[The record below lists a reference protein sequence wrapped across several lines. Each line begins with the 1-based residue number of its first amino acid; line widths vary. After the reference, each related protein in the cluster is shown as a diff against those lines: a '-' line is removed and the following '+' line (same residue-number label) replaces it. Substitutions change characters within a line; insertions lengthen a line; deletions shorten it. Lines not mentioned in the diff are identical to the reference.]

1 MKNQLDEKNETLL
14 EYAKQNIDKNADQD
28 AKIVEV
34 ERLRQ
39 NAESQMSHSQDKV
52 QSLEQD
58 LLAKETLL
66 D

>member
-1 MKNQLDEKNETLL
+1 MDEKNETLL
-14 EYAKQNIDKNADQD
+14 EYAKQNIEKNADQD

-34 ERLRQ
+34 ERLRK
-39 NAESQMSHSQDKV
+39 NAESQMSQSQDKV

>member
-1 MKNQLDEKNETLL
+1 MDEKNETLL

-39 NAESQMSHSQDKV
+39 NAESQMSQSEDKV